1 MASIKKAQKQQRA
14 ALAAIKKATKK
25 PAKKPVVR
33 RK

>member
-1 MASIKKAQKQQRA
+1 MVSIKKAQKQQRA

-25 PAKKPVVR
+25 SVKKPVMR